1 MYNMTNGTEQ
11 DTWKGRITGFLN
23 HTGTFFPADKGGV
36 MVEICEPSQKCNIDQ
51 WSFKASFSR
60 WLAITAGLAP
70 FTQAQIMPLLQKS
83 AVAAAKQCTGGGGNQ
98 CGSRWYQDFDGNVG
112 VGQQMS
118 ALSVI
123 QANLITQVRGPLSSN
138 SGGTSKGDPS
148 AGTSETNNNPVHF
161 DPVTTGDKAGAA
173 ILTILV
179 LGLTIGGSWWL
190 VS

>member
-11 DTWKGRITGFLN
+11 DTWKTRLSGFLN
-23 HTGTFFPADKGGV
+23 HTGTFFPSDKGGV

-60 WLAITAGLAP
+60 WLAITAGLATY
-70 FTQAQIMPLLQKS
+70 TQPQILPLLQTS
-83 AVAAAKQCTGGGGNQ
+83 AKAAAKQCTGGDGNQ

-123 QANLITQVRGPLSSN
+123 QANLITEARAPYSSE
-138 SGGTSKGDPS
+138 SGGTSKGNPS
-148 AGTSETNNNPVHF
+148 AGTGDTSTSPTHF
-161 DPVTTGDKAGAA
+161 DPVTTADKAGAS

-179 LGLTIGGSWWL
+179 LGLTVGGAWWL